1 MKINWKYTW
10 NCIIHILAG
19 ITLGFIMFA
28 CKSSKSSCDAYGSAQ
43 RVDTVYL
50 EQIHTHVET
59 DSVTK
64 CIYFP
69 YDTVYITY
77 DTYKN
82 TQNK

>member
-1 MKINWKYTW
+1 MKKILLILP
-10 NCIIHILAG
+10 IIA
-19 ITLGFIMFA
+19 A
-28 CKSSKSSCDAYGSAQ
+28 CKTSKPSCDAYGLSP
-43 RVDTVYL
+43 RIDTVYL
-50 EQIHTHVET
+50 EQIHKHVET